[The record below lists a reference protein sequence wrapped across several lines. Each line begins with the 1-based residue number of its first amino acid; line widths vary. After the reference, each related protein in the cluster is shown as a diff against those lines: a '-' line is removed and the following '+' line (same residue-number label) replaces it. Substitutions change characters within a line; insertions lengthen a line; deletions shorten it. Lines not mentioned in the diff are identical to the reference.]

1 MIKIGDSKDQWLL
14 ECCNA
19 ETVMDTTFEFM
30 YFTALAM
37 DIPMNIFHY
46 KLPPGINNMTTNNEK
61 DIKQQNSKKIERSNN
76 GK

>member
-1 MIKIGDSKDQWLL
+1 
-14 ECCNA
+14 
-19 ETVMDTTFEFM
+19 M

-46 KLPPGINNMTTNNEK
+46 KLPPSINNMTTNNEK
-61 DIKQQNSKKIERSNN
+61 DIKQQNSKKNERSNN

>member
-1 MIKIGDSKDQWLL
+1 
-14 ECCNA
+14 
-19 ETVMDTTFEFM
+19 MDTTFEFM

-37 DIPMNIFHY
+37 NIPMNIFHY

-61 DIKQQNSKKIERSNN
+61 DIKQQNSKKNERSNN